1 MREPFACWRHAM
13 LLNVRHFAKSKHVAI
28 RQKHWVVAE
37 TPLTAWRPDEG
48 SVHRGVEL
56 FHMPIGPGEAE
67 RADELRLTFLGSLR
81 TALAQFIFHRLHGTS
96 EVLFGTRPARRVNPG
111 LAAERVDGQSGIIRN
126 RRQAGGPCCSARLD
140 ARVLTESG
148 AVLDRLWHPKLARG
162 HSIDSKRHQKLAHL
176 LEFAGIMRR
185 NHKATRDPPVCG

>member
-48 SVHRGVEL
+48 AVHRGVEL

-111 LAAERVDGQSGIIRN
+111 LAAERVDGQSGI
-126 RRQAGGPCCSARLD
+126 RRKRGKGGGLCRRARLG

-148 AVLDRLWHPKLARG
+148 PAPARLCPPKPARA
-162 HSIDSKRHQKLAHL
+162 HSSYPNRHKNPAPL
-176 LEFAGIMRR
+176 FVFPGFRR
-185 NHKATRDPPVCG
+185 PNQRAPRAPP